1 MSEPPY
7 ACELFVDFFCFEI
20 IRIKVA
26 SDPVQHL
33 VMRNLKDLMKLLQA
47 HCARHQQAA
56 PHGWFNAKQRDFDL
70 IDPSVLS
77 R

>member
-1 MSEPPY
+1 
-7 ACELFVDFFCFEI
+7 
-20 IRIKVA
+20 
-26 SDPVQHL
+26 
-33 VMRNLKDLMKLLQA
+33 MRNLKDLMKLLQA